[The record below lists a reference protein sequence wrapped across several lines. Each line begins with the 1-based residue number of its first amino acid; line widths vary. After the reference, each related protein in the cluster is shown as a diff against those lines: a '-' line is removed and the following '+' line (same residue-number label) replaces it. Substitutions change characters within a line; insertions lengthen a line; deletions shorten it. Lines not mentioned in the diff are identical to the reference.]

1 MYWIPGHAGVEGN
14 EAVDKVAERAYELL
28 LPPPEQ

>member
-1 MYWIPGHAGVEGN
+1 MYWIPGYAGVEGN
-14 EAVDKVAERAYELL
+14 EATDKVAERVYELL